1 MIPLQ
6 TVIEDARPK
15 AETGGQS
22 GQIEGL
28 SDVDRQGRA
37 EQHDEDVEATRQQ
50 KHAEDALK
58 EGRREESSDGERERI
73 KKDTHTDTHAGS
85 LLFRGANFQ
94 SSNHDAQRLILG
106 PQPPPIHTEDLV
118 HRPLAYHRP

>member
-6 TVIEDARPK
+6 TVIEDAGPK

-22 GQIEGL
+22 GQVEGFR
-28 SDVDRQGRA
+28 DVDRQGRA

-73 KKDTHTDTHAGS
+73 KKDTHTDTHGFIALS
-85 LLFRGANFQ
+85 RCQLSVIQ
-94 SSNHDAQRLILG
+94 S
-106 PQPPPIHTEDLV
+106 
-118 HRPLAYHRP
+118 